1 MIKFKDFINEE
12 KLSPSDL
19 KIKKTGNATYT
30 AYHKRKVVG
39 KAIVDY
45 PRENQPENSVS
56 IFKMTTHPEYRHRN
70 VMKHIYN
77 HIENDTGKRVVPSTA
92 LTDDGFNFWKKYKPD
107 EVKNDLRMHTDKLMG
122 KEVEGKSGKA
132 TIHRVGSRGVMAKY
146 SDSETTTYKSRAD
159 LVKSGHIKE

>member
-1 MIKFKDFINEE
+1 
-12 KLSPSDL
+12 
-19 KIKKTGNATYT
+19 
-30 AYHKRKVVG
+30 
-39 KAIVDY
+39 
-45 PRENQPENSVS
+45 
-56 IFKMTTHPEYRHRN
+56 
-70 VMKHIYN
+70 MKHIYN